1 MASVPYT
8 GEQNPAYRS
17 PLFPYLP
24 ERQGKNPMPDQ
35 SVRPTRALPR
45 LLCLLICTLCLD
57 RQAGLQAAESAVVES
72 VSATAEQVSIALSAP
87 APFRQA
93 SLAADPDHHRPY
105 RCYVDIAPARLGER
119 VLSSLDVRQD
129 VVQRVRVAQ
138 FRPDTARVV
147 LDLVDGGACQV
158 RALTRPHRLVV
169 RVEKAEPASSPI
181 RLAAV
186 AEVSLSDAPPF
197 HTVGASGSQ
206 PGVTVSSG
214 SPATPE
220 STPAPPPTP
229 EPEAPPSPEP
239 DPGPAAAAQPQHG
252 PLIPL
257 AEAYRL
263 AIQNE
268 ERIKIASHE
277 LGKARLLPWRALT
290 HLTPR
295 ADIQGTYTRNKDEIS
310 FVSDSILPEGAAS
323 FFSTGSAIRPLERW
337 TGIFRIT
344 QPILEPAF
352 FASRQLGKASVRESA
367 ERYEFTIRE
376 VLFGVARAYYGV
388 LRSQAQMQ
396 IARDTLGLSQD
407 ELRQAQ
413 VRFRVG
419 EVTKTDVLRAEV
431 AVEQG
436 RRQLVTDH
444 NRLRLAFTTLARAIG
459 VSEPLGVTQPEPVA
473 YSPVPYDRLLD
484 QAYSQRQ
491 DFRAQE
497 IGVEIATQRK
507 NLVIARYAPRVNAR
521 WDFPRLDAETF
532 AERDQFWTLFLNF
545 EVPLFDGGAR
555 ELDVLEENE
564 RLAQAQLRV
573 DQLRKEIQVEV
584 RDALLTVETLGSTLQ
599 TLEKEVSLAQENYT
613 ITSKQ
618 YGVGLSTSLDVNTA
632 LNALN
637 QVRTQLTDQTY
648 AYQIAL
654 LRLRQTTGVFATDYL
669 PQR

>member
-1 MASVPYT
+1 M
-8 GEQNPAYRS
+8 PAQR
-17 PLFPYLP
+17 
-24 ERQGKNPMPDQ
+24 
-35 SVRPTRALPR
+35 VRPTRALPR
-45 LLCLLICTLCLD
+45 LLCLLMCALCLD
-57 RQAGLQAAESAVVES
+57 RQAGLQAAESAVVET
-72 VSATAEQVSIALSAP
+72 VSAMAGQVSIVLSAP
-87 APFRQA
+87 VSFRQA
-93 SLAADPDHHRPY
+93 SLEADPSHQRPY
-105 RCYVDIAPARLGER
+105 RCYVDIAPARLGGR
-119 VLSSLDVRQD
+119 VLSSLDIRRG
-129 VVQRVRVAQ
+129 VVQRVRAAQ

-147 LDLVDGGACQV
+147 LDLVDEGACQV
-158 RALTRPHRLVV
+158 RALTEPHRLVV
-169 RVEKAEPASSPI
+169 RVEKAAPAVLPI

-186 AEVSLSDAPPF
+186 AEASLSDAPPF
-197 HTVGASGSQ
+197 HTVSASDSQ

-214 SPATPE
+214 SPV
-220 STPAPPPTP
+220 APPVPPVTP
-229 EPEAPPSPEP
+229 EPEATPAPPSTSEPAPEPASPPVPEP
-239 DPGPAAAAQPQHG
+239 DLVSEAAAEPQPG

-257 AEAYRL
+257 DEAYRL
-263 AIQNE
+263 AVQNE

-310 FVSDSILPEGAAS
+310 FVSDNVLPDAAAS

-431 AVEQG
+431 AVEQA

-555 ELDVLEENE
+555 ELDLLEENE

-618 YGVGLSTSLDVNTA
+618 YRVGLSTSLDVNTA

-654 LRLRQTTGVFATDYL
+654 LRLQQTTGVFATDYV